1 MWIGCFV
8 ILILSIFL
16 REYYL
21 QYTNLLSLSNK
32 KSAIVSTVISVI
44 SVSTVISVI
53 SVSTVISVHT
63 SEKQEEIKTVSV
75 LTRLPHSLVP

>member
-1 MWIGCFV
+1 MRRWIGWFV

-21 QYTNLLSLSNK
+21 QYTNFLRLSDKES
-32 KSAIVSTVISVI
+32 ITV
-44 SVSTVISVI
+44 T
-53 SVSTVISVHT
+53 TVISVHT

-75 LTRLPHSLVP
+75 LSRLSCSLVLD

>member
-1 MWIGCFV
+1 MRRWIGWFV

-21 QYTNLLSLSNK
+21 QYTNFLRLSDKES
-32 KSAIVSTVISVI
+32 ITI
-44 SVSTVISVI
+44 T
-53 SVSTVISVHT
+53 TVISVHT

-75 LTRLPHSLVP
+75 LSRLSCSLVLD

>member
-1 MWIGCFV
+1 MRRWIGWFV

-21 QYTNLLSLSNK
+21 QYTNFLSLRDK
-32 KSAIVSTVISVI
+32 ESAV
-44 SVSTVISVI
+44 
-53 SVSTVISVHT
+53 VSTVISVHT

-75 LTRLPHSLVP
+75 LSRLSCSLVLD